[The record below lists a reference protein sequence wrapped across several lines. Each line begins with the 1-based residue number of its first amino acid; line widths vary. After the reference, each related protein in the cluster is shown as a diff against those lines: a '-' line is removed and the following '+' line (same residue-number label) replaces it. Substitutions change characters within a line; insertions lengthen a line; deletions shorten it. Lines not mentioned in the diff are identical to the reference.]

1 MSGRFPLS
9 RVRRGLAVLALTA
22 VASPAAAHDVDVTSV
37 ARLFLDQLGPARYA
51 VSVVD
56 AGAPRI
62 PSVRDVIPARCTE
75 LPASETTTLRVNGF
89 AFECASALDSDDVL
103 RLPWTLA
110 GAVVIVR
117 WSDGTEASAYFR
129 RSGGVIPVRLA
140 DLQAGPA
147 SIGRLGMTY
156 VTLGA
161 EHILF
166 GIDHLL
172 FVWGIV
178 LLVTGMGS
186 LVKTITAFTVAHS
199 MTLAMAVLGFVPIDQ
214 GPVEAAIALSIVV
227 LAREVVAR
235 GDRSDERLIQRSPWI
250 VAFAFG
256 LLHGLGFAGA
266 LGEIG
271 LPRPDIPLAL
281 LFFNVGVEVG
291 QLVFVGGLLLAG
303 VAVRIALRRG
313 VPSRPVPDLRPALG
327 YGLGAIA
334 MFWFIERLPAV
345 WLG

>member
-1 MSGRFPLS
+1 MNRGRRTP
-9 RVRRGLAVLALTA
+9 RVLLVLAALALTA

-37 ARLFLDQLGPARYA
+37 ARLFLDQVGPTRYA
-51 VSVVD
+51 LSVVD

-62 PSVRDVIPARCTE
+62 RGVHDVIPSRCVE
-75 LPASETTTLRVNGF
+75 LPESGAIAFPVNGF

-110 GAVVIVR
+110 GAVVIAR

-129 RSGGVIPVRLA
+129 RAGGGIPVRLA

-147 SIGRLGMTY
+147 SIGRLGVTY
-156 VTLGA
+156 TILGA

-178 LLVTGMGS
+178 LLVTGVGS

-199 MTLAMAVLGFVPIDQ
+199 VTLAMAVLGFVPIDQ

-227 LAREVVAR
+227 LAREVAR
-235 GDRSDERLIQRSPWI
+235 GDRSDGFLIQRSPWI

-281 LFFNVGVEVG
+281 LFFNVGVEAG
-291 QLVFVGGLLLAG
+291 QLLFVGCLLVAG
-303 VAVRIALRRG
+303 VALRRVLRHG
-313 VPSRPVPDLRPALG
+313 VSGHPAPNLRPALG
-327 YGLGAIA
+327 YGLGAVA
-334 MFWFIERLPAV
+334 MFWFIERIPAI